1 MRIKKDDT
9 VLIMAGKYR
18 GKIGKV
24 LRAFPKKGLVVVEGV
39 NLIKKHQKAKKS
51 GGKGEIVQIPAPLDI
66 SNTKLI
72 CPKCKK
78 ATRVSYRIEGGE
90 KYRVCKKCDKA
101 IK

>member
-1 MRIKKDDT
+1 MRIKKNDT
-9 VLIMAGKYR
+9 VLITAGKYR
-18 GKIGKV
+18 GKTGKV
-24 LRAFPKKGLVVVEGV
+24 LRAFPKKGLIVVEGV

-51 GGKGEIVQIPAPLDI
+51 GAKGEIIHIPAPFDV

-78 ATRVSYRIEGGE
+78 PTRITYRVEGGE